1 MIKKQTERM
10 DSLTAKLHAVSLKWA
25 KVDGNYLNAVEF
37 RIAKFEQVVRARGAK
52 QVEELQKDRVTMA
65 DLKAL
70 EKRIIE
76 PIKKGK

>member
-1 MIKKQTERM
+1 MIKKQNERV

-25 KVDGNYLNAVEF
+25 KVDGNLINAVEF
-37 RIAKFEQVVRARGAK
+37 RIAKFEQVVTARGAK

-76 PIKKGK
+76 PIQKGK